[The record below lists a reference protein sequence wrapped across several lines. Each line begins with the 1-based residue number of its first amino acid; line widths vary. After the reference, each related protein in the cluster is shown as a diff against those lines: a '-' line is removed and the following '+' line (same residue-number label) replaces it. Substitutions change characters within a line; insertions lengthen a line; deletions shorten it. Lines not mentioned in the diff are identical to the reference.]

1 MVMNFKRIVIRAV
14 FCFCISGCGSSEN
27 FKLAPVSGRIQV
39 DGKPTEGLRIS
50 FEPMGGADKPYP
62 GPESIGISDKDGQF
76 SVSTFSERQRSGA
89 VVGKCRVRIWSL
101 PADQKG
107 KDVSDDRGE
116 NYDPVAEIKALKS
129 QLRKSTKSKV
139 APTLVIPLKYND
151 ETTLSFDV
159 PEKGSDSANFDITS
173 K

>member
-1 MVMNFKRIVIRAV
+1 MNFNRIAV
-14 FCFCISGCGSSEN
+14 LAAFCTCISGCGSSEN
-27 FKLAPVSGRIQV
+27 YKLAPVSGRVQV
-39 DGKPTEGLRIS
+39 DGKPTEGLRVS
-50 FEPMGGADKPYP
+50 FEPIGGADKPYP
-62 GPESIGISDKDGQF
+62 GPESIGITDKDGRF
-76 SVSTFSERQRSGA
+76 TVSTFAERQRSGA

-107 KDVSDDRGE
+107 QDVSDDRGE

-129 QLRKSTKSKV
+129 QLRKSTKSKAV
-139 APTLVIPLKYND
+139 ASLVIPLKFND